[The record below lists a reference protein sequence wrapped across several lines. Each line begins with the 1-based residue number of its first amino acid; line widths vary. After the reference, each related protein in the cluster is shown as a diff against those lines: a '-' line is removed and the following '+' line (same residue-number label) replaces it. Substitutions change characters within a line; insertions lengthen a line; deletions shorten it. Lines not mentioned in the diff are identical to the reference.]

1 MKMSK
6 GRHWHHFA
14 VPLAW
19 LAELDN
25 CPSPDALADAFGDRY
40 LCSHNPIFANV
51 RRAALKFGYRFSAED
66 TPLWRDYHAFGLTT
80 LHQILASGVIPYRD
94 TGNTLRRLLEHNPK
108 AALSPGFILA
118 NLKPNHAFHESA
130 HGVACSLLRR
140 MDQALRVLAP
150 GERERFVLVATFAES
165 FANTVETLGTLC
177 RAKPI
182 SDALF
187 YSLNSYMAPQEQ
199 RTELL
204 DKACAETG
212 EYLRF
217 TLLFLASFEANLTT
231 AGPDDHVRERIG
243 LAAGCNADQA
253 RVLDDITKT
262 GFNLNAGFRDT
273 TTPMYFELLGYK
285 REYIALTQAGWLSD
299 PDHQQFIRT
308 LIATLFDAA
317 IGSPVA

>member
-6 GRHWHHFA
+6 GRHWHDLA

-40 LCSHNPIFANV
+40 LCRHNPIFANL
-51 RRAALKFGYRFSAED
+51 RRAALKFGYRFSAEA

-80 LHQILASGVIPYRD
+80 LHQILASGVIPYLD
-94 TGNTLRRLLEHNPK
+94 TGNSLRRLLEDNPK
-108 AALSPGFILA
+108 AALSPGFILG

-130 HGVACSLLRR
+130 HGVACSLLGRR
-140 MDQALRVLAP
+140 DKELRVLAP

-187 YSLNSYMAPQEQ
+187 YSLNSYMSPQEKK
-199 RTELL
+199 TEIL
-204 DKACAETG
+204 DKACAQTG
-212 EYLRF
+212 EYHRF
-217 TLLFLASFEANLTT
+217 SLLFLASFEANLNTS
-231 AGPDDHVRERIG
+231 GPDDATRQRIG
-243 LAAGCNADQA
+243 VAAGCEPGQ
-253 RVLDDITKT
+253 VLDDITT
-262 GFNLNAGFRDT
+262 IGFNLSSGFRGN

-285 REYIALTQAGWLSD
+285 REYLALAQAGWLND
-299 PDHQQFIRT
+299 PGHQQFVRN

-317 IGSPVA
+317 IGSPAA